1 MGAGTARSIATK
13 TASFMSVDTGERVEP
28 GTIVPARAS
37 DAAFRTLVPVL
48 GAVLVLFIALP
59 VNGAYAIRHW
69 APIALF
75 VLVVLA
81 SAARRRLR
89 GTPLVAASAIWG
101 LAVWSLA
108 SALWGASPQS
118 AVEDGARILFYAGLF
133 TLPLVTLSD
142 RRSVQT
148 VAAVALGGLALVTL
162 GTFMHILLDGDSAFL
177 AGRLDDPIGYR
188 NGTAALFVL
197 AFWPLLCL
205 AAARRV
211 STLLRAPAFAV
222 ALLALGMALMTQ
234 SRGALIGFAAGGAA
248 AVLVGPDRLRRAW
261 LTIVAGGAIATASG
275 ALLEPYRAFVDDQP
289 VTASA
294 ISGSAAVLALVAL
307 AGLLAVVVLSV
318 YDNGLRADD
327 SLWHALRR
335 LMAAGLAIFVLVAG
349 AGMVVTVGNP
359 AAFVQEKRDEFIMLD
374 TAAPTDNRLG
384 STGGQRYDIWRI
396 ALHEFDARPVTG
408 VGAGSYHFAYYRE
421 RSTDR
426 NLSTPHSLPM
436 ALLSETGAVGTLLFV
451 LFVGAIGMTFLT
463 RWRTTPATARRWAC
477 AAAAAGAVLIGQ
489 CFVDWLWEIPGLAGL
504 GVLALGLAVAWLDL
518 PEHGSEPQQRSPV
531 PRTVGTAVLAI
542 AALIVTTI
550 YLSDFH
556 VREARAAGERSAD
569 EQLAAARTAGRL
581 NPLALPPKL
590 LQAGALEELGH
601 MDDARDVLEQA
612 LRLEPDN
619 FVIHG
624 LIGDLETRAGRG
636 TAARRAYRRA
646 LELNPGDVGLQ
657 QLARRRS

>member
-1 MGAGTARSIATK
+1 MTIATK
-13 TASFMSVDTGERVEP
+13 AASFMSVDTGERVEP
-28 GTIVPARAS
+28 GPIAPAQAS
-37 DAAFRTLVPVL
+37 DAALPTLVPVL
-48 GAVLVLFIALP
+48 LAVLVLFIALS

-89 GTPLVAASAIWG
+89 GTPLVAALAIWG
-101 LAVWSLA
+101 LAGWSLA

-118 AVEDGARILFYAGLF
+118 AVEHGARILLYAGLF
-133 TLPLVTLSD
+133 TLPLVTLRD
-142 RRSVQT
+142 RHSVRT

-162 GTFMHILLDGDSAFL
+162 GTFVHILLDGESAFL

-205 AAARRV
+205 AAARRGP
-211 STLLRAPAFAV
+211 TLLRAPAFAI

-234 SRGALIGFAAGGAA
+234 SRGALIGFVAGGAV

-261 LTIVAGGAIATASG
+261 LTIVAGGAIAIASG
-275 ALLEPYRAFVDDQP
+275 ALLEPYHAFVDDQP

-294 ISGSAAVLALVAL
+294 ISGSAVVLALVSL
-307 AGLLAVVVLSV
+307 SGLLAVVVLSV
-318 YDNGLRADD
+318 YDNGLRGDD
-327 SLWHALRR
+327 SLWHGLRR
-335 LMAAGLAIFVLVAG
+335 LTAAGLAIFVLVAG
-349 AGMVVTVGNP
+349 AGMLVAVGNP
-359 AAFVQEKRDEFIMLD
+359 VTFVQDKYDEFSMLD
-374 TAAPTDNRLG
+374 TAAPTETRLG

-396 ALHEFDARPVTG
+396 ALQEFEARPFTG
-408 VGAGSYHFAYYRE
+408 VGAGSYRFGYYRE
-421 RSTDR
+421 RNTDR

-436 ALLSETGAVGTLLFV
+436 ALLSETGAVGALLFA
-451 LFVGAIGMTFLT
+451 LFVGAIGMTFVT
-463 RWRTTPATARRWAC
+463 RWRPTPATARRWAS

-518 PEHGSEPQQRSPV
+518 PEHASEPEQRSLV
-531 PRTVGTAVLAI
+531 PRTAGTVAVAL
-542 AALIVTTI
+542 AALLVTAI
-550 YLSDFH
+550 YLSDFY
-556 VREARAAGERSAD
+556 VRAARAAGERSAD

-581 NPLALPPKL
+581 NPLALTPKL
-590 LQAGALEELGH
+590 LQAGALEELGRT
-601 MDDARDVLEQA
+601 DDARDVLEQA

-619 FVIHG
+619 FVIYG
-624 LIGDLETRAGRG
+624 LIGDLETRAGRDA
-636 TAARRAYRRA
+636 AARRAYRRA

-657 QLARRRS
+657 QLARRQS